1 MMRAALLV
9 VMIAACG
16 DSDVAPS
23 PEPVVVR
30 HDPPPCSVILRG
42 AAERI
47 TLESKRLDVPTTVE
61 RSAAVMIASCE
72 AEAWPAPVLAC
83 ISSARLDVD
92 LDACTEDLSYR
103 QHQRLHAK
111 LARLAPPSTS
121 TVSTTPS
128 TAPPITTARPRPS
141 PRTATSRVDCS
152 TSLRAPLDAA
162 CRLQYC
168 RSHGFEPLCMV
179 E

>member
-16 DSDVAPS
+16 NSDVAPV
-23 PEPVVVR
+23 PVVVG
-30 HDPPPCSVILRG
+30 HEPPPCAVILRG

-47 TLESKRLDVPTTVE
+47 TLESKRLEVATAVE
-61 RSAAVMIASCE
+61 RTAAVMIASCE

-83 ISSARLDVD
+83 MSSARLDVD
-92 LDACTEDLSYR
+92 LDACTEELSYR

-111 LARLAPPSTS
+111 LARLTPPATTS
-121 TVSTTPS
+121 TVSVTPAPS
-128 TAPPITTARPRPS
+128 TTFARPRLS
-141 PRTATSRVDCS
+141 RRAATSRVDCS

-168 RSHGFEPLCMV
+168 RTHALEPICMV